1 MILIK
6 PKHPKRRYCYG
17 GSGILD
23 IFKNVINK
31 TTTSTLAKKVV
42 NATTKDGLEKVIK
55 RAANSKAAHKVA
67 DAVLNGAT
75 NATEKLIENVITD
88 AIKRKSDEP
97 TPHRG
102 KKSKTGFGIV
112 LD

>member
-23 IFKNVINK
+23 VFKKVINK
-31 TTTSTLAKKVV
+31 TTTSAIAKKVV
-42 NATTKDGLEKVIK
+42 NAATKDGLQKVIK
-55 RAANSKAAHKVA
+55 RAANSNAAHKVA
-67 DAVLNGAT
+67 NAVLNGAS
-75 NATEKLIENVITD
+75 NATEILVQD
-88 AIKRKSDEP
+88 AITNAINPPPPKRKKFGS
-97 TPHRG
+97 
-102 KKSKTGFGIV
+102 GIV